1 LCSSA
6 FQPGLERI
14 EQKRQQLFFGNGIGC
29 GARLDGA
36 FLVNRSR
43 STSVTDAC
51 DDPRPLTRRVE
62 GELDEVDARTIRGE
76 PRRVFGSEQRK
87 QLAVDA
93 ESVGKLFEERRGHGD
108 KRVECALS
116 LGNADPAGLGP
127 LARGIRGGLETI
139 PDVCDFQRAPLSTM
153 VDEFLPNCK
162 RSAVQP
168 VTSLPRRR
176 ISVKPFIAVFCL
188 LFPAL
193 VSGQQ
198 LAGTNPEPLVVVT
211 GEGIVQGIP
220 DRAWISVGAESRA
233 STARDAQ
240 RRNAELMTPILD
252 KIKTAGIPAD
262 AIRTI
267 GYDVQYEW
275 DYVNNK
281 RVGRG
286 YLARNTVEIRV
297 DNIDRVGELLELAAG
312 TGATTLGG
320 VRFDFKDRA
329 KLERDALRL
338 AVVDARGKAEAVAAG
353 AGRQLDRLVRVEQ
366 RSTDSSDPRPMPMLR
381 AAAAAADAP
390 PPISAGQIEIRA
402 DVTLTMSM
410 K

>member
-1 LCSSA
+1 
-6 FQPGLERI
+6 
-14 EQKRQQLFFGNGIGC
+14 
-29 GARLDGA
+29 
-36 FLVNRSR
+36 
-43 STSVTDAC
+43 
-51 DDPRPLTRRVE
+51 
-62 GELDEVDARTIRGE
+62 
-76 PRRVFGSEQRK
+76 
-87 QLAVDA
+87 
-93 ESVGKLFEERRGHGD
+93 
-108 KRVECALS
+108 
-116 LGNADPAGLGP
+116 
-127 LARGIRGGLETI
+127 
-139 PDVCDFQRAPLSTM
+139 M
-153 VDEFLPNCK
+153 
-162 RSAVQP
+162 
-168 VTSLPRRR
+168 
-176 ISVKPFIAVFCL
+176 KPFIPVFCL

-198 LAGTNPEPLVVVT
+198 PAGTNPEPLVVVA

-220 DRAWISVGAESRA
+220 DRAWINVGAESRA
-233 STARDAQ
+233 SSARDAQ

-252 KIKTAGIPAD
+252 KIKSAGIPAD

-275 DYVNNK
+275 EYVNNK

-297 DNIDRVGELLELAAG
+297 DTIDRVGEILELAAG
-312 TGATTLGG
+312 TGATMLGG

-366 RSTDSSDPRPMPMLR
+366 RSTDSSDPRPMPMMQ

-402 DVTLTMSM
+402 EVTLTMSM